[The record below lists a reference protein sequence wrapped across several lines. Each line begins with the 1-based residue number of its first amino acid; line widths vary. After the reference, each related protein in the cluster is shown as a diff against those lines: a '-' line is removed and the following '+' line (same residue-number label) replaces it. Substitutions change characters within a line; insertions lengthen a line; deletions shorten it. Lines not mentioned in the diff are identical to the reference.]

1 MIEPPVWTEEQL
13 EADRLKSSAA
23 FSKER
28 LEEPLEDYLEAFD
41 KYQGYVEGVLETTV
55 DLSSLEAP
63 ALDVLGDQHLLEAF
77 RYLAAPP
84 ISEDDLKVLADARS
98 LTKGTLQK
106 SPDLVQRLIAVV
118 RQVLDRRR
126 FAWVVENREPTE
138 AERNAAVMASA
149 ALLAASRTQTR
160 RRTLGKDQQEAM
172 VKEALKG
179 LGFTE
184 VPSRKISNISHA
196 PNPGEFC
203 GESVLGNRK
212 GDIIVRLWDH
222 RIMPIECK
230 VSNSSTNSVK
240 RLNNDAAIKA
250 SSWKIDFGLRQV
262 VPSAVLGGVYKLHNL
277 RDAQSRGLTIFWVH
291 DLKPMTD
298 WITNT
303 KGAFRRQ
310 TPANKE

>member
-1 MIEPPVWTEEQL
+1 MIEPPIWTSEQL

-41 KYQGYVEGVLETTV
+41 EYQGYVEEVLETTV
-55 DLSSLEAP
+55 DLSNLETP

-98 LTKGTLQK
+98 LAKGTLQK
-106 SPDLVQRLIAVV
+106 SPELVQRLIGVV

-149 ALLAASRTQTR
+149 ALLAASKTQTR
-160 RRTLGKDQQEAM
+160 RRTLGKEQQEAM

-184 VPSRKISNISHA
+184 VPSRKIPNISHA
-196 PNPGEFC
+196 PNAGEFC

-212 GDIIVRLWDH
+212 GDIIVRLWDQ
-222 RIMPIECK
+222 RLMPIECK

-240 RLNNDAAIKA
+240 RLNNDAAVKA
-250 SSWKIDFGLRQV
+250 SSWKVDFGLRQV
-262 VPSAVLGGVYKLHNL
+262 VPSAVLGGAYKLHNL
-277 RDAQSRGLTIFWVH
+277 LDAQSRGLTIFWAH
-291 DLKPMTD
+291 DLTHLTD
-298 WITNT
+298 WIANT
-303 KGAFRRQ
+303 KG
-310 TPANKE
+310 T

>member
-1 MIEPPVWTEEQL
+1 MIEAPVWTSKQL
-13 EADRLKSSAA
+13 EADLIKSAAA

-41 KYQGYVEGVLETTV
+41 EYQGYVEEILETTV
-55 DLSSLEAP
+55 DLSELEAS
-63 ALDVLGDQHLLEAF
+63 ALDVLGDARLLEAF
-77 RYLAAPP
+77 RYLAGPP
-84 ISEDDLKVLADARS
+84 ISQDDLKVLADARS
-98 LTKGTLQK
+98 LSKGHLEN
-106 SPDLVQRLIAVV
+106 SPELVQRLIAVV

-149 ALLAASRTQTR
+149 ALMAASRTQTR

-172 VKEALKG
+172 VKEALKV

-184 VPSRKISNISHA
+184 VPSRKIPNISHA
-196 PNPGEFC
+196 PAPGEFC

-222 RIMPIECK
+222 RVMPIECK

-240 RLNNDAAIKA
+240 RLNNDAAVKA
-250 SSWKIDFGLRQV
+250 TSWKVDFGVLQV
-262 VPSAVLGGVYKLHNL
+262 VPSAVLSGVYKLHNL
-277 RDAQSRGLTIFWVH
+277 LDAQNRGLSIFWAH
-291 DLKPMTD
+291 DLKPLTD
-298 WITNT
+298 WITST
-303 KGAFRRQ
+303 K
-310 TPANKE
+310 P

>member
-1 MIEPPVWTEEQL
+1 MDPPVWTKGQL
-13 EADRLKSSAA
+13 EADRAKASAA

-41 KYQGYVEGVLETTV
+41 EYQGYVEEVLETTV
-55 DLSSLEAP
+55 DLSALDTT
-63 ALDVLGDQHLLEAF
+63 ALDVLGDPHLLEAF

-84 ISEDDLKVLADARS
+84 ISQDDLKVLADAGS
-98 LTKGTLQK
+98 LSKGVLQA
-106 SPDLVQRLIAVV
+106 SPDLVQRLVGVV

-149 ALLAASRTQTR
+149 ALMAASRTQTR

-172 VKEALKG
+172 VKEALKA

-184 VPSRKISNISHA
+184 VASRRIPNISHA
-196 PNPGEFC
+196 PAPGEFC

-222 RIMPIECK
+222 RVMPIECK

-240 RLNNDAAIKA
+240 RLNNDAAVKA
-250 SSWKIDFGLRQV
+250 ASWKVDFGLRQV

-277 RDAQSRGLTIFWVH
+277 LDAQDRGLTIFWAH
-291 DLKPMTD
+291 DLQPLTD
-298 WITNT
+298 WIAST
-303 KGAFRRQ
+303 K
-310 TPANKE
+310 P